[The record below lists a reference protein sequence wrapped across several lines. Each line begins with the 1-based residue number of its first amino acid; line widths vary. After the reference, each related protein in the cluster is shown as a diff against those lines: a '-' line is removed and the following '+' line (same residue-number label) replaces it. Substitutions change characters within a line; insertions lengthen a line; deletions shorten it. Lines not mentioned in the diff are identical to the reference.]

1 MKVPDGGCVD
11 ERARTH
17 SHTDIGRANR
27 HEHEGRQTGVRMP
40 VAGELKA
47 RSDRL
52 SSVDG
57 HAVRR
62 AVAVAGELKARSD
75 RLSSVEITAC
85 ARLQNLPIP
94 SLLRRTADFF
104 LAFHFIPCYTKKR

>member
-17 SHTDIGRANR
+17 SHTDIGRASR

-40 VAGELKA
+40 VAVTREPMA

-52 SSVDG
+52 SLHGWPCGSPSGGG
-57 HAVRR
+57 HGR
-62 AVAVAGELKARSD
+62 AEGSE
-75 RLSSVEITAC
+75 
-85 ARLQNLPIP
+85 
-94 SLLRRTADFF
+94 
-104 LAFHFIPCYTKKR
+104 

>member
-17 SHTDIGRANR
+17 SHTDIGRASR

-40 VAGELKA
+40 
-47 RSDRL
+47 
-52 SSVDG
+52 
-57 HAVRR
+57 
-62 AVAVAGELKARSD
+62 VAVAGELKARSD

>member
-17 SHTDIGRANR
+17 SHTDIGRASR

-40 VAGELKA
+40 VAVAGELKA

-62 AVAVAGELKARSD
+62 AVAV
-75 RLSSVEITAC
+75 T
-85 ARLQNLPIP
+85 
-94 SLLRRTADFF
+94 
-104 LAFHFIPCYTKKR
+104 